1 MSWSLEQALAINLTG
16 KNITVSAGAGAGK
29 TAVLIARLTK
39 RIIEDQISVEN
50 ILAITFTEAAANE
63 IKKRLT
69 KSLTACYKNNPSD
82 HIAKQLALLASA
94 NISTIHS
101 FCLYIIKNYYYVL
114 GLDKNIT
121 TNILDPAMAS
131 YYKQQ
136 AVKAALDELMSD
148 PEFEELYRLTTSND
162 PSMLRIKSTIIK
174 LAQMALASGD
184 SDKWLDQALTNFERF
199 DSISEL
205 PIVIKDIFWEMLTDN
220 YQLYLDNIELLAS
233 NISDMSQMAIMQSR
247 LIHARSIKDLITQL
261 DYPAYRKAYL
271 ENVKLKITVKRSDDA
286 RHYLSAAESAFQAI
300 SEYLYSQDIYLTDLN
315 FLYPAANILVKLA
328 KAYIY
333 HYSFIKTS
341 LKLMDFDDMEMMALK
356 ILSENNALIAHQIKQ
371 HFDDILVDEYQDT
384 NIIQDK
390 IINLVSNGS
399 NVFRVGDVK
408 QSIYRFRNAQPM
420 IMSALI
426 NSPTDNHEVIFLKEN
441 YRSKQS
447 IIDFNNALFKQLL
460 NIKQLNN
467 RFNESDL
474 GLVGTIEQ
482 HTDNHPVEL
491 HYLDIIDE
499 EKTNNNQ
506 LKAGY
511 IAYKIKE
518 LHVKDKVRF
527 KDICILVTTHLIKD
541 TIRRHLEFRDIPV
554 YGKGSAG
561 LFKSRGVL
569 AVLNYLSLIN
579 DLEDGIALLG
589 VLVSFYQFTDDQ
601 LALLKLNDP
610 DLFIALSN
618 LFPDVYKSIMKTK
631 SLYGN
636 VLLSELVASILLVND
651 FYELQNNQK
660 QQANI
665 DLLFETIS
673 TYQLTSGS
681 IDGLLELI
689 NSQEDKDANEAL
701 AISEE
706 DDVVKIMT
714 IHQSKGLQFKHVFFF
729 SINRT
734 NAQRSDSLIFCHND
748 IGFSLPVID
757 KPYRY
762 QRSDLIKLAIKQK
775 EFNEDLAERL
785 RNLYVALTRSQQ
797 YLYIIDIMPK
807 IEDSKLDLTFLK
819 KNNFTSWIFKA
830 LANIPNNLYK
840 IINVDNPWAF
850 DETTKIE
857 QASIN
862 YPRYREIN
870 NATKLTS
877 PSKTKP
883 ASDHFA
889 LDLSSRLKA
898 DQIGTKLHELI
909 ERLPNAIW
917 TDTELDKY
925 IDNELL
931 PYRDHLLAFNHSALY
946 QKCLLMDIRKEVP
959 FVIKEDDEFIYGIID
974 FLATSDQEA
983 IIIDFKSDRN
993 VTNEILLERYQK
1005 QLALYQKA
1013 IMTIYPQLK
1022 IKAYVYALTLN
1033 EFVDMTNR

>member
-1 MSWSLEQALAINLTG
+1 MTWSIEQALAINLTG

-69 KSLTACYKNNPSD
+69 KSLSDCYKTNPSD
-82 HIAKQLALLASA
+82 YIAKQLALLASA

-121 TNILDPAMAS
+121 ANILDPAMS
-131 YYKQQ
+131 CYYKQQ
-136 AVKAALDELMSD
+136 AVKTALAELMID
-148 PEFEELYRLTTSND
+148 PEFDELYRLSTSND
-162 PSMLRIKSTIIK
+162 PSMVRIKATIIE
-174 LAQMALASGD
+174 LAQMALASGS

-199 DSISEL
+199 NSLSEL
-205 PIVIKDIFWEMLTDN
+205 PITIKNIFWEMLADN
-220 YQLYLDNIELLAS
+220 YQQYLDNLELLAS
-233 NISDMSQMAIMQSR
+233 NISDISQMAIMQSR
-247 LIHARSIKDLITQL
+247 LAHARSIKEFITKQ

-271 ENVKLKITVKRSDDA
+271 DNVKLKITIKRTDDA
-286 RHYLSAAESAFQAI
+286 RHYLSAAENAFKDI
-300 SEYLYSQDIYLTDLN
+300 SDYLYPQDVFLNDLN
-315 FLYPAANILVKLA
+315 FLHPAANILVKLA
-328 KAYIY
+328 KAYIH
-333 HYSFIKTS
+333 HYSLIKTN

-356 ILSENNALIAHQIKQ
+356 ILSENNALIANQIKQ
-371 HFDDILVDEYQDT
+371 HFSDILVDEYQDT

-420 IMSALI
+420 IMTALI
-426 NSPTDNHEVIFLKEN
+426 NNPTENHEVIFLKEN

-467 RFNESDL
+467 RFTESDL
-474 GLVGTIEQ
+474 GLVGIPKQ
-482 HTDNHPVEL
+482 HTDNCPVEL
-491 HYLDIIDE
+491 HYLDIVDE
-499 EKTNNNQ
+499 ETNNNQ

-518 LHVKDKVRF
+518 LHVKDKV
-527 KDICILVTTHLIKD
+527 KYGDICILVTTHLIKD
-541 TIRRHLEFRDIPV
+541 TIRRQLEYRDIPV

-579 DLEDGIALLG
+579 DLDDSIALLG

-601 LALLKLNDP
+601 LALLKLNDAN
-610 DLFIALSN
+610 LFIALKN
-618 LFPDVYKSIMKTK
+618 LFPDVYESIIKIK
-631 SLYGN
+631 SLYGS

-665 DLLFETIS
+665 DLLFETIN

-681 IDGLLELI
+681 IDGFLELI
-689 NSQEDKDANEAL
+689 NAQEDKDANEAL

-734 NAQRSDSLIFCHND
+734 KTKRSDSLIYSHND
-748 IGFSLPVID
+748 IGFSLPLID

-762 QRSDLIKLAIKQK
+762 QRIDLIKLAIKQK
-775 EFNEDLAERL
+775 EFNEDLSERL

-807 IEDSKLDLTFLK
+807 IEDGSLDLAFLR

-830 LANIPNNLYK
+830 LANVPNNLYK

-850 DETTKIE
+850 DETAKIE
-857 QASIN
+857 QKSIN
-862 YPRYREIN
+862 YPRYQN
-870 NATKLTS
+870 KTNLTKLTS

-917 TDTELDKY
+917 SDDELDKY
-925 IDNELL
+925 IANELL
-931 PYRDHLLAFNHSALY
+931 DYRDHLVAFNHSALY
-946 QKCLLMDIRKEVP
+946 QKCLLMDIKKEVP
-959 FVIKEDDEFIYGIID
+959 FVIKENDEFIYGIID
-974 FLATSDQEA
+974 FLAISDQEA

-993 VTNEILLERYQK
+993 VNSEILLERYQK

-1013 IMTIYPQLK
+1013 IMTIYPELK

-1033 EFVDMTNR
+1033 DFIDMTNR